1 MPGHLPGGAG
11 KGFVVANL
19 STRYLGLD
27 IGSPIAASAGP
38 LSRDLDSVKKLEDA
52 GMGCIVL
59 HSLFE
64 EQVTLEQES
73 LNANLVRGTE
83 SYAEAISYFPAFD
96 DFKFSPQ
103 EYVEHLRK
111 VKEAVAIP
119 VIGSLNG
126 TSIGGWTEYSWQME
140 QAGAD
145 AIELNIYFLP
155 TDIALSSNQIE
166 DGYVELLRE
175 IKGRLT
181 IPVSVK
187 LTPFISSI
195 PNLAKRLYDEGAKG
209 LVLFNRFYQPDIDL
223 EEMEVKPMLRLS
235 TSDELPLRLRWVA
248 ILYGR
253 IGCDMAITGGV
264 HTAEDVVKGIMCGAS
279 ATMVTSAL
287 LENGPGHA
295 KKLREG
301 LDAWLDR
308 NDYGSV
314 ADIKG
319 IMSHENTA
327 EPAAFERANY
337 MKIVG
342 TGE

>member
-1 MPGHLPGGAG
+1 MAKLA
-11 KGFVVANL
+11 
-19 STRYLGLD
+19 TRYLGLD
-27 IGSPIAASAGP
+27 LRNPIVASAGP
-38 LSRDLDSVKKLEDA
+38 LSRDLDSIRKLEDA
-52 GMGCIVL
+52 GIGAVVL

-64 EQVTLEQES
+64 EQATLEQES
-73 LNANLVRGTE
+73 LDANLTRGTE

-96 DFKFSPQ
+96 DFKFAPD
-103 EYVEHLRK
+103 EYSDHLRR

-119 VIGSLNG
+119 VIASLNG

-155 TDIALSSNQIE
+155 TDTAMTSKQIE
-166 DGYVELLRE
+166 DGYIDLLRE
-175 IKGRLT
+175 ISRRLT

-187 LTPFISSI
+187 LAPFISSI

-223 EEMEVKPMLRLS
+223 DEMEVRPMLRLS
-235 TSDELPLRLRWVA
+235 TSDELLLRLRWAA

-253 IGCDMAITGGV
+253 IGCDIAITGGV

-279 ATMVTSAL
+279 AAMTTSAL
-287 LENGPGHA
+287 LEKGPGYA
-295 KKLREG
+295 KTLRDG
-301 LDAWLDR
+301 LNEWLDR
-308 NDYGSV
+308 RDYGSV

-319 IMSHENTA
+319 IMSHEKTA

-337 MKIVG
+337 IKIVG
-342 TGE
+342 TGD